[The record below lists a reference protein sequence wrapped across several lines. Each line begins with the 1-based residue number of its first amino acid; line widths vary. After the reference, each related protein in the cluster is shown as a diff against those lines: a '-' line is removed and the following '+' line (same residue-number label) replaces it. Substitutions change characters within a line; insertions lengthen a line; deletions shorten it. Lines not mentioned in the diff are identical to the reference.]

1 MPFSPQTY
9 QRLWIASLLVTMLLA
24 AWTGISAVGG
34 DRLGLSPQTMAWMGI
49 GAGVLGMLLG
59 FLPPL
64 QKTPSQNEQVVQQV
78 QTARRLAHVAQQAQ
92 HIPPTPPDHVDP
104 ESRLT
109 QTTPPARPQS
119 TFSETITRPSSG
131 TSSTTTRTND
141 PS

>member
-49 GAGVLGMLLG
+49 VAGVLGMLLG

-64 QKTPSQNEQVVQQV
+64 QKTPSANEDAVRQV
-78 QTARRLAHVAQQAQ
+78 QTARHIRYAALVAQEAQQAPQ
-92 HIPPTPPDHVDP
+92 AQQIPPAQITPPP
-104 ESRLT
+104 GSRLT
-109 QTTPPARPQS
+109 QP
-119 TFSETITRPSSG
+119 ITSAQPDPSSRPS
-131 TSSTTTRTND
+131 D
-141 PS
+141 PA